1 MRAEAADELLAR
13 RPPEL
18 ANRADAQRFEPGCRL
33 LADTPDAADWQR
45 VEDGLLPLLRDDDEA
60 VRLLEIRG
68 QFREEF
74 IRRDADRG
82 DEARL
87 FADLRLELLG
97 ISARRLHQELHAR
110 DIEKRL
116 VDGQRLDN
124 GRVAR
129 KDREDRLRHRAVM
142 RVVAFDKDALRA
154 EPLRPHDWHR
164 RVHAEPPRLV
174 GAGRDDTAPGK
185 PADNQRLPAILLMI
199 ALLN

>member
-1 MRAEAADELLAR
+1 MVRHMRTETSHELLAR

-18 ANRADAQRFEPGCRL
+18 ANRADAHCPKPCGRL
-33 LADTPDAADWQR
+33 LADTPDTADRQR
-45 VEDGLLPLLRDDDEA
+45 IEDGLFPFLRDDDEA
-60 VRLLEIRG
+60 VRLLEIRSQLG
-68 QFREEF
+68 QEF
-74 IRRDADRG
+74 IRRNADRG

-87 FADLRLELLG
+87 LADLRLELLG
-97 ISARRLHQELHAR
+97 VSARRLHQELHAR

-129 KDREDRLRHRAVM
+129 KDREDLLRHRAVM

-174 GAGRDDTAPGK
+174 GAG
-185 PADNQRLPAILLMI
+185 
-199 ALLN
+199 